1 LSVANPRN
9 TLELGSQST
18 LVKARIQRHIDSSL
32 TSIVEAFEKVS
43 KEAVIVVHKL
53 VLVQKEIAEL

>member
-18 LVKARIQRHIDSSL
+18 LVRARIQRHIDSSL
-32 TSIVEAFEKVS
+32 TSIVEVFEKVS

>member
-32 TSIVEAFEKVS
+32 TSIVEVFEKVS

>member
-43 KEAVIVVHKL
+43 KEAVIIVHKL